1 MIDPTVSGLLIAA
14 VTALGSV
21 VAFLWKQ
28 IADNHK
34 SALASKKDCE
44 QDRERLWSERDK
56 LWAEVVKCN
65 ELHGHTR
72 KTLNIED

>member
-14 VTALGSV
+14 VTGLGSV

-34 SALASKKDCE
+34 SALESKKDCE

-72 KTLNIED
+72 KTLNIKE